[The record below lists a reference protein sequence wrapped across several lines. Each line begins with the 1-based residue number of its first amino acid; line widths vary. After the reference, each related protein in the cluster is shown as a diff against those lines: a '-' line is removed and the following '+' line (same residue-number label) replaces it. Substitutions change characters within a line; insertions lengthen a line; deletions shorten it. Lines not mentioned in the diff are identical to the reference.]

1 MALITQVLHAPE
13 NIFYQAI
20 SRFQGSWLAPTSALV
35 DSGLVYGQTVS
46 PHMSSHTSSIS
57 LFSSIVN
64 TGWITW
70 DVFTLS
76 SAFETKEVSL
86 LSALLSSNSMPL
98 VRMTHIAGAIFS
110 MGAALTAVR
119 SIYQWA
125 SSPKKVPQN
134 WLDNIAKEDQQSVSL
149 KFEYPWT
156 KSYSQAIYLTR
167 IIMNVAIA
175 CLSPERALF
184 CGINAAGLAYG
195 LLKNTQVKWL
205 NFTRLFKFPKP
216 TINALFKAPP
226 YHQDQVE
233 CKELTFSYI
242 FPLLPNPIAG
252 SVCVVC
258 QDENP
263 TTGFSPASPSHP
275 NCLVCYI
282 YKNSKS
288 IGTHIINPRYTQHI
302 QPGKAYYSV
311 ELKIPES
318 DLPSCPV
325 GKNHPASHYVKAEFT
340 DWTKGQFATTVNVI
354 PDTSIASLPPL
365 LSESFLARLGA
376 VYSAFQ
382 AGLTALLH
390 RHHEL
395 AGKIIAAQKVLC
407 LFDIGLLVQNYYQ
420 LYRTLYEQ
428 TVPKLVHLNTS
439 QQPLNDA
446 QARYSAAELKESF
459 LRDKIEEAIQAENIT
474 QQSVFH
480 STSAPTEKLLNIF
493 HSTCATLAGLHSRIE
508 GAIAEKS
515 ILETETS
522 LSSTSEATEKLLE
535 EFEAVETT
543 VNRLNDQIQAAIA
556 EGTITEETSQGSIDL
571 EAKKLLEDH
580 GLALKELQAASD
592 QKNAALNAF
601 TAARVSLEEQY
612 RYSLYLKMGLGIA
625 AVTAVSAI
633 SVSLLNGLLIPF
645 NMTELLKKVFTS
657 ADFSNMKIS
666 LSMPWLSYIT
676 ECILASRLVANFAL
690 AYFSPALR
698 RTYLSTALLQTFTLV
713 KLAQLPWIKIER
725 TFIYPNGPMWKK
737 GQDGAQENIKSLHST
752 FELLL
757 PNFSTLSQSTYA
769 SATSHFEASIKA
781 AYDYTTQLFK
791 DSSWRR
797 FILTKKT
804 NGIVTNRSG
813 EYIMKA
819 KQSLLTEGAGKLT
832 PFFNQATIWA
842 QDLVYGK
849 SPVLIE

>member
-1 MALITQVLHAPE
+1 MALITQVLHASE

-46 PHMSSHTSSIS
+46 PHMSSHTNSIS
-57 LFSSIVN
+57 LFSSIIN
-64 TGWITW
+64 TGWIAW
-70 DVFTLS
+70 DAFTLS
-76 SAFETKEVSL
+76 SAFQTKEVSL

-134 WLDNIAKEDQQSVSL
+134 WLDNIAQEDQQSVSL

-175 CLSPERALF
+175 CLSPERALL

-195 LLKNTQVKWL
+195 LLKTTQVKWL
-205 NFTRLFKFPKP
+205 NFTRLFKFPKQ
-216 TINALFKAPP
+216 TINDLFKAPP

-233 CKELTFSYI
+233 RKELTFSYI

-258 QDENP
+258 QDKNP
-263 TTGFSPASPSHP
+263 TTGFSPASPLHP
-275 NCLVCYI
+275 NCLARYI
-282 YKNSKS
+282 YQNSKS

-302 QPGKAYYSV
+302 QPEKAYYSV

-340 DWTKGQFATTVNVI
+340 DWNKGQVATTVNVI

-365 LSESFLARLGA
+365 LSERFLAPLGA

-395 AGKIIAAQKVLC
+395 AWKIITAQKVLC

-420 LYRTLYEQ
+420 LYRTLYEK
-428 TVPKLVHLNTS
+428 TVPKMVHLNAS
-439 QQPLNDA
+439 QQPLNAA
-446 QARYSAAELKESF
+446 QARCDAAGLKESF
-459 LRDKIEEAIQAENIT
+459 LRDKIEEAPQAKSIT
-474 QQSVFH
+474 QRSVFR
-480 STSAPTEKLLNIF
+480 STSAPAENLLN
-493 HSTCATLAGLHSRIE
+493 TLNSSYAALTKLENTISAAIEAG
-508 GAIAEKS
+508 S
-515 ILETETS
+515 IIETETS
-522 LSSTSEATEKLLE
+522 LFSTSEATKKLLE

-543 VNRLNDQIQAAIA
+543 IDRLIDQIQAAIE
-556 EGTITEETSQGSIDL
+556 EGTITEETSQAPINPAA
-571 EAKKLLEDH
+571 EQLLEDH
-580 GLALKELQAASD
+580 SLALQELQEAFN
-592 QKNAALNAF
+592 QKNAALNTF

-698 RTYLSTALLQTFTLV
+698 RTYLSTVLLQTFTLV

-725 TFIYPNGPMWKK
+725 TFIYPNGPMWRK
-737 GQDGAQENIKSLHST
+737 GQNNIKSLQAT
-752 FELLL
+752 FEFLL
-757 PNFSTLSQSTYA
+757 PRFSTLSQSTYA
-769 SATSHFEASIKA
+769 SATSHFEASVKA

-797 FILTKKT
+797 VVVTT
-804 NGIVTNRSG
+804 NQNGIEISRSG
-813 EYIMKA
+813 KYIMKA
-819 KQSLLTEGAGKLT
+819 KQSLLTECADKLT

-849 SPVLIE
+849 SPVHIE